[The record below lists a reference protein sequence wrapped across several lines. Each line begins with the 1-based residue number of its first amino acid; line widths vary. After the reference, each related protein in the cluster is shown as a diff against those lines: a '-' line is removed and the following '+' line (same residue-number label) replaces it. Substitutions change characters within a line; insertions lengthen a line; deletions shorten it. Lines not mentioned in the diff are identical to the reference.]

1 MRGNSCDSDS
11 TPKTEEIHIVSSN
24 AWHKQRAHVQD
35 QAQNVSQFEP
45 MTFSNTPFP
54 VDGDG
59 HSCKRVKKQV
69 VPGWRYSFVACLV
82 MVDLA
87 VMLVSLA
94 FSLWANNSAYEAI
107 GSVMPFGLFL
117 VCFSAIWVLSLTI
130 VGAYHRHVMAKA
142 MSCTRRSSMLRC
154 SLLLRIARL
163 RLFSNLRFHERHLS
177 LPRSSRSFW
186 K

>member
-59 HSCKRVKKQV
+59 RSRKRAKKQV

-94 FSLWANNSAYEAI
+94 FSL
-107 GSVMPFGLFL
+107 
-117 VCFSAIWVLSLTI
+117 
-130 VGAYHRHVMAKA
+130 
-142 MSCTRRSSMLRC
+142 
-154 SLLLRIARL
+154 
-163 RLFSNLRFHERHLS
+163 
-177 LPRSSRSFW
+177 
-186 K
+186 

>member
-130 VGAYHRHVMAKA
+130 VGAYHRHVMAEGYELYAKIIK
-142 MSCTRRSSMLRC
+142 LRC

>member
-59 HSCKRVKKQV
+59 RSRKRAKKQV

-94 FSLWANNSAYEAI
+94 LSLWANNSAYEAI

-130 VGAYHRHVMAKA
+130 VGAYQA
-142 MSCTRRSSMLRC
+142 CDGGGL
-154 SLLLRIARL
+154 
-163 RLFSNLRFHERHLS
+163 
-177 LPRSSRSFW
+177 
-186 K
+186 

>member
-45 MTFSNTPFP
+45 MAFSNTPFP

-59 HSCKRVKKQV
+59 RSRKRAKKQV

-94 FSLWANNSAYEAI
+94 FSLWQTI
-107 GSVMPFGLFL
+107 LHMKPSVASCHFGYFLFASVPFG
-117 VCFSAIWVLSLTI
+117 
-130 VGAYHRHVMAKA
+130 Y
-142 MSCTRRSSMLRC
+142 
-154 SLLLRIARL
+154 
-163 RLFSNLRFHERHLS
+163 
-177 LPRSSRSFW
+177 
-186 K
+186 